1 LRILADESVEGEVVA
16 RLRGEGHDVAYIPEA
31 SAGIRDDEVLVRANT
46 EGRVLLTEDKDFN
59 DRST

>member
-1 LRILADESVEGEVVA
+1 M
-16 RLRGEGHDVAYIPEA
+16 
-31 SAGIRDDEVLVRANT
+31 LVRANT